1 MDSPFLRYFKSLF
14 IRYINISD
22 QVDTEAA
29 AERIKSG
36 IWFQGAN
43 AWILAFAIVLASV
56 GLNVN
61 STAVII
67 GAMLVSP
74 LMGPIIGMGL
84 SLGTNDWDLL
94 KSAAKN
100 LLVMVLISLAAS
112 TLFFILSPLSLVN
125 PTELEARTSPTIYDV
140 LIAFFGGLAGILE
153 NSRKERGTV
162 LSGVAIATALM
173 PPLCTAGYGLAQMN
187 MHFFFGALY
196 LFLINSV
203 FISLA
208 TFLMVK
214 YLAFRPVNNM
224 VPEITRRRK
233 QLVSAVFIIF
243 LIPSIWSA
251 FNLIRENNFE
261 RNARSFVESNR
272 IVGPHSYVYDYNIK
286 GRHVNISIAGEPLTD
301 SLKTDYLGKAAQARI
316 KEKYITLTEHSFG
329 MTQSQMNAMIDE
341 IYTRTDEEIN
351 RHLAVVASMQTQ
363 LDSLS
368 TQLKALETRTDSLL
382 CAPADSIKIQLFE

>member
-14 IRYINISD
+14 IKYINISD

-43 AWILAFAIVLASV
+43 VWILAFAIVLASV

-173 PPLCTAGYGLAQMN
+173 PPLCTAGYGLAHMN

-233 QLVSAVFIIF
+233 HLVSAVFIIF

-261 RNARSFVESNR
+261 RNARSFVESHR
-272 IVGPHSYVYDYNIK
+272 IVGQHSYVYDYNIK

-301 SLKTDYLGKAAQARI
+301 SLKTDFLGKAAQARI

-368 TQLKALETRTDSLL
+368 AHLQALETRTDSLL

>member
-43 AWILAFAIVLASV
+43 VWILAFAIVLASV

-173 PPLCTAGYGLAQMN
+173 PPLCTAGYGLAHMN

-261 RNARSFVESNR
+261 RNARSFVENNR